1 MLRKLILTETE
12 KKQIS
17 SLHHLINEEDGF
29 ATLQGYVK
37 YKTTK
42 VPNSQVKLFQNEKII
57 KGATSDENGF
67 FKIEN
72 ISLGKYTYKVTN
84 KVEGYED
91 VEEEVDLTEP
101 KVYNVNYFFRDDQI
115 IQDVVVKS
123 PKIFTIIDVQVLDDE
138 NEPVPSCVIKIFDKD
153 GKSVKFSPNKT
164 DSSGILELISISS
177 DTPNFELKGKYG
189 KTKIIVS
196 ATYGNVSETKEY
208 EIVLNNGISQETGGS
223 ESIGRIYRKDE
234 DTEIDLRN
242 TNKLTI
248 ILNLNLNYSLSVV
261 DSKTDKLLQTAS
273 INLYGDKEK
282 TDLIQNGSGEI
293 TGDLKRDQKTK
304 KEGFENTTDVYYEVS
319 NKDYVTQKGKL
330 TLSKRKTNN
339 FKISLSKVPPPP
351 TPAPTPPSKPLS
363 ERECIRLTMKHYRN
377 MQNVDAGNITIND
390 LGGVDDI
397 KKNAEV
403 VKACYVKYMKEYPR
417 RMEKTINRLKNVQSE
432 LDFFKLRFTNQEIR
446 SIYGESRTMLLKN
459 TIRKVV
465 SESVENK
472 SEKILIEE
480 RLKFSITGL
489 NKKNSSE
496 VKRALRNERYNLIN
510 FGYNKELI
518 RESFLDVMKG
528 LYGND
533 ETNVLTDIKTR
544 LGQRIA
550 DQVKNKQEEH
560 EMILSAFNELSEEMI
575 ERAIKENRVDELS
588 TEIATKALEI
598 YKTQFGTEGLS
609 GIMIA
614 SVDENKFKQEV
625 AKLIEPAIKEITT
638 KMDEKLKQ
646 VQDVVSGGI
655 NPTA

>member
-123 PKIFTIIDVQVLDDE
+123 PKIFTIIDVQVLDNE

-153 GKSVKFSPNKT
+153 GKSVKFSPNQT

-189 KTKIIVS
+189 TTKTKITVS

-351 TPAPTPPSKPLS
+351 TPAPTPPPKPLS

-390 LGGVDDI
+390 LGGVDGI

-403 VKACYVKYMKEYPR
+403 VKACYVKYIKEYPR

-446 SIYGESRTMLLKN
+446 SIYGERQ
-459 TIRKVV
+459 
-465 SESVENK
+465 
-472 SEKILIEE
+472 
-480 RLKFSITGL
+480 SI
-489 NKKNSSE
+489 
-496 VKRALRNERYNLIN
+496 
-510 FGYNKELI
+510 
-518 RESFLDVMKG
+518 
-528 LYGND
+528 
-533 ETNVLTDIKTR
+533 
-544 LGQRIA
+544 
-550 DQVKNKQEEH
+550 
-560 EMILSAFNELSEEMI
+560 
-575 ERAIKENRVDELS
+575 
-588 TEIATKALEI
+588 
-598 YKTQFGTEGLS
+598 
-609 GIMIA
+609 
-614 SVDENKFKQEV
+614 
-625 AKLIEPAIKEITT
+625 
-638 KMDEKLKQ
+638 
-646 VQDVVSGGI
+646 
-655 NPTA
+655 